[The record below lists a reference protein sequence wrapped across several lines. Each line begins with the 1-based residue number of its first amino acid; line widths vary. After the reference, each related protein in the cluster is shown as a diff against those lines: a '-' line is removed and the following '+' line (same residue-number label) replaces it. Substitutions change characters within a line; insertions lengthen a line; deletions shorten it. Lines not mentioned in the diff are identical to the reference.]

1 MASRF
6 SLNTA
11 LCDFDVNLKHGPI
24 SYLRIK
30 EISLVSQKGASR
42 STPGLPGPSL
52 PRLGVL
58 TFWGISVSGCPLA
71 FSVQHG
77 HQLQGLPGQLAEG
90 DSGSA
95 PTPQPE

>member
-1 MASRF
+1 MKRPLPSPEHVASRF

-11 LCDFDVNLKHGPI
+11 LCDFDVNFKHGPI

-30 EISLVSQKGASR
+30 EIGRVSQKGASK

-58 TFWGISVSGCPLA
+58 IFWGI
-71 FSVQHG
+71 
-77 HQLQGLPGQLAEG
+77 
-90 DSGSA
+90 
-95 PTPQPE
+95 